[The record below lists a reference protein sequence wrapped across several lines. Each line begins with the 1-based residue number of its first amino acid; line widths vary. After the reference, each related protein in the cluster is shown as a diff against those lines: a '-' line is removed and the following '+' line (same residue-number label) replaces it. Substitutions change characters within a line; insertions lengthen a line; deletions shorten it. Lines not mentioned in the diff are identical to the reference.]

1 MSVQMSVLESE
12 GKDFTFVLN
21 NSEEEKVIFLLVHAP
36 FSLPRPDQT
45 SALGSN
51 KEF

>member
-1 MSVQMSVLESE
+1 MQMNVLESE

-21 NSEEEKVIFLLVHAP
+21 NSEEEKVIFLLVHAT

-45 SALGSN
+45 LALGCN